1 MKEERS
7 FVYTLILGVCML
19 LCLLLIGKMLLH
31 HPERVPEQPPE
42 NIVEQGDEQMEL
54 QLNENDLGGLILQ
67 ALPFSPD
74 GLTVK
79 IGNDGRVEVGASV
92 SKQML
97 EDSGYVTGGMRT
109 ALLFLPDPCKLYG
122 VWRVSA
128 DNGVLKLDTE
138 RAEIAGFAL
147 PAETI
152 DALGALVSETVNG
165 QIKEWGVAFSKLTC
179 EDGALLLQP

>member
-1 MKEERS
+1 
-7 FVYTLILGVCML
+7 ML

-31 HPERVPEQPPE
+31 YETDTPMPPPGDA
-42 NIVEQGDEQMEL
+42 VEQGDEQMEL

-79 IGNDGRVEVGASV
+79 IGRDETVEVGASI

-97 EDSGYVTGGMRT
+97 EGSGYVTGGMRT

-122 VWRVSA
+122 KWRVSA
-128 DNGVLKLDTE
+128 DNSMLKLDTE
-138 RAEIAGFAL
+138 QAEIAGFSL
-147 PAETI
+147 PKETV
-152 DALGALVSETVNG
+152 DALQTMLSDTVNE
-165 QIKEWGVAFSKLTC
+165 QLKEWGISFSKLTC
-179 EDGALLLQP
+179 QDGALVLKP

>member
-1 MKEERS
+1 
-7 FVYTLILGVCML
+7 ML

-31 HPERVPEQPPE
+31 HETDAPMPPPGD
-42 NIVEQGDEQMEL
+42 IVEQGDKQMEL
-54 QLNENDLGGLILQ
+54 QLNENDLGSLILQ

-79 IGNDGRVEVGASV
+79 IGKDGYVEVGASI

-122 VWRVSA
+122 KWRVSA
-128 DNGVLKLDTE
+128 DGGVLKLDTE
-138 RAEIAGFAL
+138 QAEIAGFSL
-147 PAETI
+147 PAETV
-152 DALGALVSETVNG
+152 DALQTMVCDTVNG
-165 QIKEWGVAFSKLTC
+165 QLKAWGISFSALVC
-179 EDGALLLQP
+179 QDGALLLKP